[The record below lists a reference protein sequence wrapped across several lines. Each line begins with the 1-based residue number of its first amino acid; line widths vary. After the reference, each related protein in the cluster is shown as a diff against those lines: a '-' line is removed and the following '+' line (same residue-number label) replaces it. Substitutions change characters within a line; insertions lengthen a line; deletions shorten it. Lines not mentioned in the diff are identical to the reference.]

1 MNVSSG
7 ERQDHLA
14 RGVAMRH
21 QLAFLIAGLTAG
33 LLTILLGMVSVMFL
47 VFGVGALFFLAVMA
61 AIAITRGWSQLIGGP
76 WRYGAAFGMFVAAY
90 VVALFTFLV
99 VTRYSVLLG
108 LRESTDIT
116 QFGADI
122 WIGLL
127 AAALLSAICIELAIY
142 VLTDRWSN
150 SFLVCLISGG
160 FLTVVVTFAAKF
172 LLGEHWSFPV
182 ILFPVGDALFGWVVG
197 SQIWKA
203 SGRQIVS
210 GR

>member
-61 AIAITRGWSQLIGGP
+61 AIAITRSWSQLIGGP

-99 VTRYSVLLG
+99 VTRYSV
-108 LRESTDIT
+108 
-116 QFGADI
+116 
-122 WIGLL
+122 
-127 AAALLSAICIELAIY
+127 
-142 VLTDRWSN
+142 
-150 SFLVCLISGG
+150 
-160 FLTVVVTFAAKF
+160 
-172 LLGEHWSFPV
+172 
-182 ILFPVGDALFGWVVG
+182 
-197 SQIWKA
+197 
-203 SGRQIVS
+203 
-210 GR
+210 